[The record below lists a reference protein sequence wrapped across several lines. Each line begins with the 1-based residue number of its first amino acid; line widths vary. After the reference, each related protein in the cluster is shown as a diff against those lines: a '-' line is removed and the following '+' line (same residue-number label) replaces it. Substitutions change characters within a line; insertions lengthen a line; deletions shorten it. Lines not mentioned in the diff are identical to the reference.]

1 MKIGGYAI
9 GPPQGSTPR
18 DCPCTSAHAVGRKP
32 EAGAGVNHWRCSTE
46 GAACTGTFALRSE
59 GELRSS
65 GSTRPT
71 MRCCMSGV
79 VQVFGCRDA
88 ETILTLGEPASEKRQ
103 GRKSRDVGHRR
114 CSGRYGDLTPAS
126 VLGKLSRRWRSDRFS
141 WNAGRACWREQADRT
156 LLDRIFGAITG
167 QSC

>member
-1 MKIGGYAI
+1 MRLSLRPKAAAPFIR
-9 GPPQGSTPR
+9 GS
-18 DCPCTSAHAVGRKP
+18 
-32 EAGAGVNHWRCSTE
+32 
-46 GAACTGTFALRSE
+46 LI
-59 GELRSS
+59 
-65 GSTRPT
+65 
-71 MRCCMSGV
+71 

-88 ETILTLGEPASEKRQ
+88 ETLLTLGEPASEKRQ